1 MPFFTKLCFSETLK
15 DKNASH
21 KIAYIAVFTAFSVIA
36 NMFFEIKFAD
46 IQFSFTICVSA
57 IIGII
62 LGPVFGFV
70 ASFTGD
76 LVGFLVN
83 SGGYAYMP
91 WIGLAMGV
99 VSLVSGLV
107 VGFIKSP
114 KPWFIFVKLAIISVL
129 TFLLCTVAINTTAFW
144 ILYGKVPYFQ
154 YLGVRLFVQGQI
166 YNSLLNYALLF
177 IVVPVLAKI
186 KPLKLNIN

>member
-1 MPFFTKLCFSETLK
+1 MSFFSRLCFSQTLK

-21 KIAYIAVFTAFSVIA
+21 KIAFIAVFTAFSVIA

-46 IQFSFTICVSA
+46 IQFSFTICISA
-57 IIGII
+57 LIGII
-62 LGPVFGFV
+62 LGPIFGFV

-91 WIGLAMGV
+91 WIGLAMGMVSFIAGV
-99 VSLVSGLV
+99 VVE
-107 VGFIKSP
+107 FIKSE

-129 TFLLCTVAINTTAFW
+129 TFLICTVAINTTAFW
-144 ILYGKVPYFQ
+144 ILYGKVPFFK
-154 YLGVRLFVQGQI
+154 YLFTRLFVQGQI
-166 YNSLLNYALLF
+166 FNSLVNYALLF
-177 IVVPVLAKI
+177 IAVPVLSKI
-186 KPLKLNIN
+186 KPLKLNIK

>member
-1 MPFFTKLCFSETLK
+1 MPFFTKLCFSKTLQ

-21 KIAYIAVFTAFSVIA
+21 KIAFIAVFTAFSVIA
-36 NMFFEIKFAD
+36 NMFFEVKFAD

-91 WIGLAMGV
+91 WIGLAMGM
-99 VSLVSGLV
+99 VS
-107 VGFIKSP
+107 FIAGAIFAFVKSD
-114 KPWFIFVKLAIISVL
+114 KPWFIFVKLLIIAVT

-144 ILYGKVPYFQ
+144 ILYGKVPYFK
-154 YLGVRLFVQGQI
+154 YLLTRLFIQGQI
-166 YNSLLNYALLF
+166 YNSLVNYVLLF
-177 IVVPVLAKI
+177 IAVPILSKI
-186 KPLKLNIN
+186 KQLNLNI